1 MKPKFLKAA
10 KTVWKGLIRHWDW
23 GYSGLQAEGNS
34 RTIYAT
40 LEDNGWETSF
50 TFSIRLTYLC
60 TVANFSVID
69 IEF

>member
-10 KTVWKGLIRHWDW
+10 KKVWKGLIRHWDW

-40 LEDNGWETSF
+40 LEDNGVGK
-50 TFSIRLTYLC
+50 LLLLL
-60 TVANFSVID
+60 VLD
-69 IEF
+69 